1 MGGGTLHSVHDRH
14 GILLVALELLTDI
27 LFGIFAIL
35 ISNITYKS
43 VTSLLSTIFIR
54 LYVNIIFAWQNEFK
68 MFSIIYELA
77 KKKMLVTQCVW
88 LFVTPRPATCQSPLS
103 MEFSRQEY
111 WSRLLFTS
119 LGDLPDPGT
128 EPGSLALQADSLPSE
143 PPGKPLLTGL

>member
-54 LYVNIIFAWQNEFK
+54 LYVNIIFA
-68 MFSIIYELA
+68 
-77 KKKMLVTQCVW
+77 
-88 LFVTPRPATCQSPLS
+88 
-103 MEFSRQEY
+103 
-111 WSRLLFTS
+111 
-119 LGDLPDPGT
+119 
-128 EPGSLALQADSLPSE
+128 
-143 PPGKPLLTGL
+143 